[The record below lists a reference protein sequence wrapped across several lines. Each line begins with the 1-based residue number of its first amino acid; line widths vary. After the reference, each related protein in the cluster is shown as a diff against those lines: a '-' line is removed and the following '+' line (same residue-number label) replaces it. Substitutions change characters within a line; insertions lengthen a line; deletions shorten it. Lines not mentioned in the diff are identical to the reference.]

1 MVYDRVTEL
10 SQLMPAE
17 PKGRPRHVVFRLSEE
32 EHRSLSAVCVETGV
46 RSLSEFVRQ
55 ALVHYVETRRSNR
68 VLLTDDLATVTMR
81 LEELDSSLHE
91 LSKTI
96 SRVLGRNGKSSG
108 DSR

>member
-1 MVYDRVTEL
+1 MTEL
-10 SQLMPAE
+10 SPVMTAE
-17 PKGRPRHVVFRLSEE
+17 TKGRPRHVVFRLSEE
-32 EHRSLSAVCVETGV
+32 EHRCLSNVCLEVGV

-81 LEELDSSLHE
+81 LEELDGSLHE
-91 LSKTI
+91 LSKII

-108 DSR
+108 GSQ